1 MYRFIILLFLVAATG
16 DRYAQQSKCYTQSE
30 NDRVT
35 GKKIHTFRL
44 TPLLSALRAH
54 FTLKDESPEFFIESW
69 VARVGPE
76 AELEKNRLLVF
87 SFENGDIFY
96 PEVEDVD
103 VIMRESMDEV
113 PGMRKHTI
121 IRVRITEELVSKL
134 KSNKLRYIRMAYDHD
149 RYNMTVKVYKAGA
162 VQKFAACAL

>member
-1 MYRFIILLFLVAATG
+1 MYRFIILLLLVAATG
-16 DRYAQQSKCYTQSE
+16 DSYAQQAKCYTQSE

-35 GKKIHTFRL
+35 GKKIHTFRI
-44 TPLLSALRAH
+44 TPPLSALKAH
-54 FTLKDESPEFFIESW
+54 FTLKDEPPEFFIESW

-76 AELEKNRLLVF
+76 AELANRPLVF
-87 SFENGDIFY
+87 SFQNGDIFY
-96 PEVEDVD
+96 PEVDDVD

-121 IRVRITEELVSKL
+121 IRVRITEKLVSKL
-134 KSNKLRYIRMAYDHD
+134 KNNKLRYIRMAYDHD
-149 RYNMTVKVYKAGA
+149 RYNMTVKIYKAGA